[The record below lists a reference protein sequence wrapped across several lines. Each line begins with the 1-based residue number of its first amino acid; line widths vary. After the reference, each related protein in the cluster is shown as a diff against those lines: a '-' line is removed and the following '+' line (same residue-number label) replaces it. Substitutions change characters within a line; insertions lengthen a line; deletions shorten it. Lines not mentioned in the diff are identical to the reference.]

1 MDNDLIKSNFSNK
14 VIKILKLS
22 RVEAKR
28 LGSIKIEIEHLMLAI
43 LRIGNGMAIKIL
55 KELLINIL
63 NLKELIEEA
72 IKEDIK
78 NKEDID
84 ISVSEKNKNLYFE
97 KKAEYVL
104 QISKLEAK
112 KHKIDVVGTEH
123 LLLAILYNNDSITSK
138 ILKTLNVTYDIVSD
152 KLDDILKGKE
162 KNENIDDIYDDI
174 ETLYKTIKLQKER
187 EKTPILDN
195 FGRDLTKLAIEGKLD
210 PVIGRDKEIERIFQI
225 LSRRKKNNPVLI
237 GEPGVGKTAIVEE
250 IALRIA
256 SRKVPYA
263 LKGKRVVVLDVAAL
277 VAGTKYRGQF
287 EERLTAIIKELE
299 NADNVILF
307 VDELHT
313 LVGAGGATGSLDASN
328 IFKPALARGE
338 IQCIGATT
346 IDEYRKFIEKDGAL
360 ERRFQKLIIEPPNIE
375 ETIEII
381 SKIKSKYENHHKVF
395 YTDDA
400 IEACVK
406 LADRY
411 IIDRM
416 FPDKAIDVLDET
428 GARVNLSNNSIP
440 KYVLDI
446 EEELKGIVQ
455 RKKEAVKR
463 QDFEE
468 AAKLRD
474 TEKNTEFNL
483 VLANKRWKNNMNLL
497 KITKN
502 DVSEV
507 VAMMTGI
514 PVSKIAD
521 SETTILLNL
530 FQELNKY
537 IIGQN
542 EAIEKLTK
550 SIKRARVGIKDPK
563 RPIGSFMFLGPTGV
577 GKTELAKV
585 LSNILFNSEDALIR
599 IDMSEY
605 MEKFA
610 VSRLVGAPPGYVGY
624 DEAGQLTERVRKKP
638 YSVVLFDEI
647 EKAHPDVFNILLQV
661 LDDGLLT
668 DSNGRKIDFRNTII
682 IMTSNVGTK
691 DIKIG
696 GKIGFSSKLKEDK
709 YDIMKSTVEESAK
722 QLFNPE
728 FINRIDEII
737 VFRNL
742 EKEDIFKIIDI
753 FAEEVINRLK
763 ESNINLMMS
772 DSVKEF
778 IAEKGY
784 SEIYGARHLKR
795 EFQKYIEDELA
806 EEILK
811 NNITN
816 GANIIADFDKETNRI
831 IFRSVKN

>member
-474 TEKNTEFNL
+474 IEKNTEFNL

-753 FAEEVINRLK
+753 F
-763 ESNINLMMS
+763 
-772 DSVKEF
+772 
-778 IAEKGY
+778 
-784 SEIYGARHLKR
+784 
-795 EFQKYIEDELA
+795 
-806 EEILK
+806 
-811 NNITN
+811 
-816 GANIIADFDKETNRI
+816 
-831 IFRSVKN
+831 

>member
-195 FGRDLTKLAIEGKLD
+195 FGRDLTKLAVEGKLD

-474 TEKNTEFNL
+474 IEKNTEFNL

-709 YDIMKSTVEESAK
+709 YDIMKTTVEESAK

-763 ESNINLMMS
+763 ESNINLMLS

-831 IFRSVKN
+831 IFRNVKN

>member
-1 MDNDLIKSNFSNK
+1 M
-14 VIKILKLS
+14 
-22 RVEAKR
+22 
-28 LGSIKIEIEHLMLAI
+28 
-43 LRIGNGMAIKIL
+43 
-55 KELLINIL
+55 
-63 NLKELIEEA
+63 
-72 IKEDIK
+72 
-78 NKEDID
+78 
-84 ISVSEKNKNLYFE
+84 
-97 KKAEYVL
+97 
-104 QISKLEAK
+104 
-112 KHKIDVVGTEH
+112 
-123 LLLAILYNNDSITSK
+123 
-138 ILKTLNVTYDIVSD
+138 
-152 KLDDILKGKE
+152 
-162 KNENIDDIYDDI
+162 
-174 ETLYKTIKLQKER
+174 
-187 EKTPILDN
+187 
-195 FGRDLTKLAIEGKLD
+195 
-210 PVIGRDKEIERIFQI
+210 
-225 LSRRKKNNPVLI
+225 
-237 GEPGVGKTAIVEE
+237 
-250 IALRIA
+250 
-256 SRKVPYA
+256 
-263 LKGKRVVVLDVAAL
+263 
-277 VAGTKYRGQF
+277 
-287 EERLTAIIKELE
+287 
-299 NADNVILF
+299 
-307 VDELHT
+307 
-313 LVGAGGATGSLDASN
+313 
-328 IFKPALARGE
+328 
-338 IQCIGATT
+338 
-346 IDEYRKFIEKDGAL
+346 
-360 ERRFQKLIIEPPNIE
+360 
-375 ETIEII
+375 
-381 SKIKSKYENHHKVF
+381 
-395 YTDDA
+395 
-400 IEACVK
+400 
-406 LADRY
+406 
-411 IIDRM
+411 
-416 FPDKAIDVLDET
+416 
-428 GARVNLSNNSIP
+428 
-440 KYVLDI
+440 
-446 EEELKGIVQ
+446 
-455 RKKEAVKR
+455 
-463 QDFEE
+463 
-468 AAKLRD
+468 
-474 TEKNTEFNL
+474 
-483 VLANKRWKNNMNLL
+483 
-497 KITKN
+497 
-502 DVSEV
+502 
-507 VAMMTGI
+507 
-514 PVSKIAD
+514 
-521 SETTILLNL
+521 
-530 FQELNKY
+530 
-537 IIGQN
+537 
-542 EAIEKLTK
+542 TK

>member
-195 FGRDLTKLAIEGKLD
+195 FGRDLTKLAVEGKLD

-474 TEKNTEFNL
+474 IEKNTEFNL